1 MLANAIPNSLSSLYT
16 FIQVGGAIYA
26 EDGETVVNNC
36 VFLENVAATTAAG
49 PPANGGAIG
58 SLGKLMVV
66 DSIFKKNKAI
76 AAASGFGGGGAITAV
91 SNDVNTD
98 DVLVLSSVFELN
110 EASNTGGAALFEN
123 VNVAWYNNKELLLG
137 NDAGV
142 GCDGVAVGTF
152 SPDCSSV
159 EDNFSI

>member
-1 MLANAIPNSLSSLYT
+1 M
-16 FIQVGGAIYA
+16 V
-26 EDGETVVNNC
+26 
-36 VFLENVAATTAAG
+36 TTAAG
-49 PPANGGAIG
+49 EGGFGGAIA
-58 SLGKLMVV
+58 SRYGKLTVV

-76 AAASGFGGGGAITAV
+76 ATASGFGGGGAITAV

-142 GCDGVAVGTF
+142 GCDGANVAGGACFSVG
-152 SPDCSSV
+152 
-159 EDNFSI
+159 DNFSV

>member
-1 MLANAIPNSLSSLYT
+1 M
-16 FIQVGGAIYA
+16 
-26 EDGETVVNNC
+26 VNNC
-36 VFLENVAATTAAG
+36 LFLDNAAVTTAAG
-49 PPANGGAIG
+49 LSAFGGAIRSAG
-58 SLGKLMVV
+58 GELTVV

-76 AAASGFGGGGAITAV
+76 QADTTSEIGGGGAIYTFN
-91 SNDVNTD
+91 SE
-98 DVLVLSSVFELN
+98 VLVLSSVFELN
-110 EASNTGGAALFEN
+110 EASNEGGAALFEA
-123 VNVAWYNNKELLLG
+123 VSSVAWYNNKGLLLG